1 MTHKYLAL
9 REIAAE
15 LRISRE
21 AARQA
26 VLDGHIEA
34 KQVRDPWP
42 TWRVEAKDFR
52 AYKSHRNGDAEHEP
66 AEDAIEKPG

>member
-1 MTHKYLAL
+1 MTNKYLAL

-21 AARQA
+21 LARQA
-26 VLDGHIEA
+26 VPDGHIKA
-34 KQVRDPWP
+34 KQVRGPGS

-66 AEDAIEKPG
+66 AEDTIENTG